1 MKKIF
6 TLSTML
12 LMFVA
17 VFTTSCSSEKSAAKA
32 FKKTGYE
39 MTELEP
45 VQQVAI
51 SPLMEAFPMY
61 GQTAEGYIV
70 AQNSITFVYDNDDMA
85 WNLYAQSLRKA
96 GFSSQGTG
104 FVKADK
110 ALGITYNVSSTTTT
124 IYKRPYRLVTFAC
137 AEF

>member
-1 MKKIF
+1 
-6 TLSTML
+6 
-12 LMFVA
+12 MFVA
-17 VFTTSCSSEKSAAKA
+17 IATTSCSSEKSAAKA

-45 VQQVAI
+45 AQQVAM

-85 WNLYAQSLRKA
+85 WNLYTQSLRKA

-104 FVKADK
+104 YVKADK
-110 ALGITYNVSSTTTT
+110 ALGLTYNVSSTTTT